1 MISFLSHRIA
11 HFLYHDQIID
21 EEMVPVCQYG
31 FEIIISTG
39 VGVSLVILAGL
50 ILGYLKEA
58 VLFYFLF
65 IVIRFYTGG
74 YHAETHFKCKVTLL
88 LCFLVVLLSYILL
101 KNSYCIQIHVA
112 LELFYMIIILL
123 FAPVEHLN
131 APMTKEEEKKNRIIS
146 IAMAIT
152 FFLEGGMGASGA
164 DVEITNV
171 NEETVQISGSGSLNG
186 GETVGVNTFT
196 LYENGHWYLC
206 YYTGDATNDNEVNA
220 SDAAK
225 INIMCNS
232 VPGHEMSVS
241 DPNFSTY
248 FPNAPFHGQPD
259 ANQSGWINSTD
270 ATLILEYSAIVN
282 ASPLGEAA
290 YSGCVHQ
297 VVRGMQIS

>member
-1 MISFLSHRIA
+1 MNAFKKILSTTSVVA
-11 HFLYHDQIID
+11 
-21 EEMVPVCQYG
+21 
-31 FEIIISTG
+31 
-39 VGVSLVILAGL
+39 ILATM
-50 ILGYLKEA
+50 A
-58 VLFYFLF
+58 AMPVSA
-65 IVIRFYTGG
+65 TGSFD
-74 YHAETHFKCKVTLL
+74 YDLSYETLTQAIETRDGDIIPAGSIAVTLSL
-88 LCFLVVLLSYILL
+88 EENAGFDADTITFDIGENNSVLTD
-101 KNSYCIQIHVA
+101 
-112 LELFYMIIILL
+112 
-123 FAPVEHLN
+123 N
-131 APMTKEEEKKNRIIS
+131 AGNPIVTKEYLLEDALAAAAS
-146 IAMAIT
+146 YDSTVCVAVAMSDHCTEHGEMFT
-152 FFLEGGMGASGA
+152 FYLEGGMGASGA

-297 VVRGMQIS
+297 VVKGMQIS